1 MLKLCRKMSEQSN
14 ALNDLNWKI
23 LVDSAVAPSAY
34 APSDLIQQ
42 KEALTISTAVLAG
55 LLGLVLILVI
65 GFVIYR
71 KKSY

>member
-1 MLKLCRKMSEQSN
+1 MSDQSN
-14 ALNDLNWKI
+14 ALNDLNWTI
-23 LVDSAVAPSAY
+23 LLDSVMAPSAY

-55 LLGLVLILVI
+55 LLGLVLILIVC
-65 GFVIYR
+65 FVVYK